1 MGIGIIWLLLLLV
14 VVVVVA
20 VVACSSLYSE
30 LASSMR
36 VLSLLS
42 ELNESITEAAEK
54 GMQAE
59 LLLLVVNGD
68 VSILDP
74 LEPSGSS
81 RIPILFRNSVLR
93 MASAKLGVSSYGFQ
107 SDPGRSRNESLL
119 IFTGKLDTPLKV
131 RP

>member
-1 MGIGIIWLLLLLV
+1 M
-14 VVVVVA
+14 VVA

-81 RIPILFRNSVLR
+81 RIPILFCKRDR
-93 MASAKLGVSSYGFQ
+93 AYKL
-107 SDPGRSRNESLL
+107 
-119 IFTGKLDTPLKV
+119 I
-131 RP
+131 